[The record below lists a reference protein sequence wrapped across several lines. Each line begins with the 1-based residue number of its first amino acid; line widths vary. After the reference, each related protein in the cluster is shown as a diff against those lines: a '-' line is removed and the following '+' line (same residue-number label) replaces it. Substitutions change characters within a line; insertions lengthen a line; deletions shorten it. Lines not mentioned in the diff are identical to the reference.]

1 MGILDLINERYS
13 VRAYKSDPIEE
24 EKLMV
29 VLTAARMAPTASN
42 RQPFNII
49 VIHTKGR
56 EEELLSVYQREWFVQ
71 APLLL
76 CVCGLPEVAW
86 ERRDGRQYLFVD
98 IGIVMDHIVLAATE
112 LGLGTCIVAAFDV
125 LNARRVLSIPENIEP
140 ILFTTLGY
148 PADSPRNKQR
158 KDFEEIIRY
167 EGW

>member
-13 VRAYKSDPIEE
+13 VRAYKSDLIEE
-24 EKLMV
+24 EKLMA

-140 ILFTTLGY
+140 ILFTPLGY

-158 KDFEEIIRY
+158 KDFEELIRY